1 MSSCYNVFTIMLIN
15 VSVIKSEDM
24 SIELNHGDIKT
35 VGINRVD
42 NGSQP
47 YLILRY
53 ICLAL

>member
-1 MSSCYNVFTIMLIN
+1 MLIN
-15 VSVIKSEDM
+15 VSVIKSEVM
-24 SIELNHGDIKT
+24 FIELNHGDIKT